1 MQLTAPTAFTF
12 GVTNR
17 FRIEEN
23 IRGGVAYLAYLS
35 RQFEGELR
43 LVAAA
48 YYAGEQRIKKQGLT
62 CADADIY
69 RYVCLVQRFYSKTAD
84 GRKDHCPE
92 LNQRSRT
99 SMNSLKIVIG
109 GICAC
114 LIASAQ
120 VPEVRPQVAGRAVQE
135 GQVTVVYLAPRFATA
150 IRMPDAVNSVVLG
163 DPDSFTAEHSERE
176 PQIVFVKPITAKAS
190 QTNLLIST
198 AHGYQANLLLISR
211 GEAAGTQPDVDFMM
225 RYRPAGRFV
234 IEPSAPSVSIAQTVA
249 LPTSGQMAEPPKS
262 PSPATPSDVRP
273 AAQNADAALG
283 FDALLERQRR
293 APLPALYG
301 EKPGT
306 APPGKQILK
315 AGVSEVID
323 QGKEVVVLFSVVN
336 VQNHAVELMPPQVQL
351 GGKVKKGTIVRHSV
365 WSNSEQLPVEDFR
378 MSQRRI
384 GPGERADGVLIFQRP
399 SFKQSNETLLLQMAD
414 SGAVDRPALAPI
426 GFGISSLREKG
437 AE

>member
-1 MQLTAPTAFTF
+1 MKSL
-12 GVTNR
+12 
-17 FRIEEN
+17 RI
-23 IRGGVAYLAYLS
+23 A
-35 RQFEGELR
+35 
-43 LVAAA
+43 
-48 YYAGEQRIKKQGLT
+48 
-62 CADADIY
+62 
-69 RYVCLVQRFYSKTAD
+69 
-84 GRKDHCPE
+84 
-92 LNQRSRT
+92 
-99 SMNSLKIVIG
+99 IG
-109 GICAC
+109 GACAC

-120 VPEVRPQVAGRAVQE
+120 VPEIRPQVAGRAVQE

-198 AHGYQANLLLISR
+198 ARGYQASLLLISR
-211 GEAAGTQPDVDFMM
+211 GESARTQPNVDFMM

-234 IEPSAPSVSIAQTVA
+234 IEPSAPSVSIAQTVV
-249 LPTSGQMAEPPKS
+249 LPASSQTAEPPPNSTGASRPTIERASFS
-262 PSPATPSDVRP
+262 PGRIDTPADAGAPTGGRPAT
-273 AAQNADAALG
+273 QNADAARGL
-283 FDALLERQRR
+283 DALLERQRR

-336 VQNHAVELMPPQVQL
+336 VQEHAVELMPPQVQL

-365 WSNSEQLPVEDFR
+365 WSNSEQLQVGDFR

-426 GFGISSLREKG
+426 GFGISSLRQKG

>member
-1 MQLTAPTAFTF
+1 MKSLTMA
-12 GVTNR
+12 
-17 FRIEEN
+17 I
-23 IRGGVAYLAYLS
+23 GGV
-35 RQFEGELR
+35 
-43 LVAAA
+43 
-48 YYAGEQRIKKQGLT
+48 
-62 CADADIY
+62 
-69 RYVCLVQRFYSKTAD
+69 
-84 GRKDHCPE
+84 
-92 LNQRSRT
+92 
-99 SMNSLKIVIG
+99 
-109 GICAC
+109 CAC

-135 GQVTVVYLAPRFATA
+135 GQITVVYLAPRFATA
-150 IRMPDAVNSVVLG
+150 IRMPDAVTSVVLG

-176 PQIVFVKPITAKAS
+176 PQIVFVKPITAKAA

-198 AHGYQANLLLISR
+198 ARGYQANLLLISR
-211 GEAAGTQPDVDFMM
+211 GEAAGTQPDIDFMM

-234 IEPSAPSVSIAQTVA
+234 IEPSAPSLSIAQTVA
-249 LPTSGQMAEPPKS
+249 LPTSGQMVEPPKT
-262 PSPATPSDVRP
+262 PSPAKPSDVRL
-273 AAQNADAALG
+273 AAQNTDAALG
-283 FDALLERQRR
+283 IDALLERQRR

-336 VQNHAVELMPPQVQL
+336 VQNHAVELMPPQVQS

-384 GPGERADGVLIFQRP
+384 GPGERADGVLVFQRP
-399 SFKQSNETLLLQMAD
+399 SFKQSNETLLLQVAD

>member
-1 MQLTAPTAFTF
+1 
-12 GVTNR
+12 
-17 FRIEEN
+17 
-23 IRGGVAYLAYLS
+23 
-35 RQFEGELR
+35 
-43 LVAAA
+43 
-48 YYAGEQRIKKQGLT
+48 
-62 CADADIY
+62 
-69 RYVCLVQRFYSKTAD
+69 
-84 GRKDHCPE
+84 
-92 LNQRSRT
+92 
-99 SMNSLKIVIG
+99 
-109 GICAC
+109 

-135 GQVTVVYLAPRFATA
+135 GQITVVYLAPRFATA

-176 PQIVFVKPITAKAS
+176 PQIVFVKPITAKAA

-198 AHGYQANLLLISR
+198 ARGYQANLLLISR
-211 GEAAGTQPDVDFMM
+211 GEAAGTQSDVDFMM

-234 IEPSAPSVSIAQTVA
+234 IEPSAPSLSIAQTVA
-249 LPTSGQMAEPPKS
+249 LPTSGQTAEPPKM

-273 AAQNADAALG
+273 PAQNADAALG
-283 FDALLERQRR
+283 IDALLERQRR

-399 SFKQSNETLLLQMAD
+399 SFKQSNETLLLQVAE